1 MGAPVNLLTALA
13 VFVVIAPSELPDKT
27 FVATVIMS
35 TRYRPALIFAGAFAA
50 FAVQAVI
57 AIAAGGVLTLLP
69 HRALKGVVA
78 ALFAAGAAYLIFGK
92 EDKQEA
98 QGERMAD
105 KAMSGRRMF
114 LTAFGVI
121 FVGEFGDLSQILVA
135 NFAAKYNDPV
145 SVFVGAVVAL
155 GLIAGLAVVSGR
167 AILRVISLE
176 LFRRLAGAILVGFAA
191 FSAYAAIS
199 G

>member
-1 MGAPVNLLTALA
+1 MNLLTALA
-13 VFVVIAPSELPDKT
+13 VLVVIAPSELPDKT

-35 TRYRPALIFAGAFAA
+35 TRYRPALIFAGAFSA
-50 FAVQAVI
+50 FVVQVVI

-69 HRALKGVVA
+69 HRAVKGVVTV
-78 ALFAAGAAYLIFGK
+78 LFAAGAAYLIFGK
-92 EDKQEA
+92 EDKQEEE
-98 QGERMAD
+98 GERMAD

-155 GLIAGLAVVSGR
+155 GLISAVAVVSSR
-167 AILRVISLE
+167 AILRVISLS
-176 LFRRLAGAILVGFAA
+176 LFRRLAGIILIGFAV
-191 FSAYAAIS
+191 FSGYSAIT